1 MARVK
6 RGTKRRAR
14 RKKYLKRTKGF
25 FLTKSKL
32 YQSAQEAANRADRY
46 AFRDRRVK
54 KRQYR
59 RLWIQRIGAAARL
72 NGITYGQLIHGLK
85 AAGVDLDRKILAD
98 IAVKDAAAFKLLAEQ
113 APSFSAAI
121 DALQGVVGTIE
132 RFAKEA
138 GVSMQ
143 PDVSRTVAA
152 DAKAPSRSADVAPSI
167 NVGNGPIASR
177 AEALVLLR
185 QVAEYFRQAE
195 PHSPA
200 AYLADQAAKWG
211 GMTLHEW
218 LPLVLRDD
226 GALARLQELLGV
238 PAAPQP

>member
-85 AAGVDLDRKILAD
+85 AAGNDLDRKILAD
-98 IAVKDAAAFKLLAEQ
+98 MAVKDRRRLRPDRGTSPSCRTATKEKRKRKEARLDH
-113 APSFSAAI
+113 APGSHCHLAAI
-121 DALQGVVGTIE
+121 L
-132 RFAKEA
+132 
-138 GVSMQ
+138 
-143 PDVSRTVAA
+143 
-152 DAKAPSRSADVAPSI
+152 
-167 NVGNGPIASR
+167 
-177 AEALVLLR
+177 
-185 QVAEYFRQAE
+185 
-195 PHSPA
+195 
-200 AYLADQAAKWG
+200 
-211 GMTLHEW
+211 
-218 LPLVLRDD
+218 
-226 GALARLQELLGV
+226 
-238 PAAPQP
+238 AAPFSSVS

>member
-72 NGITYGQLIHGLK
+72 NGLTYGQLIHGLK
-85 AAGVDLDRKILAD
+85 AAGNDLDRKILAD
-98 IAVKDAAAFKLLAEQ
+98 IAVKDPAAFALIAEQ
-113 APSFSAAI
+113 AK
-121 DALQGVVGTIE
+121 T
-132 RFAKEA
+132 
-138 GVSMQ
+138 
-143 PDVSRTVAA
+143 
-152 DAKAPSRSADVAPSI
+152 
-167 NVGNGPIASR
+167 
-177 AEALVLLR
+177 
-185 QVAEYFRQAE
+185 
-195 PHSPA
+195 
-200 AYLADQAAKWG
+200 
-211 GMTLHEW
+211 
-218 LPLVLRDD
+218 
-226 GALARLQELLGV
+226 
-238 PAAPQP
+238 AAPPQKKKKAA